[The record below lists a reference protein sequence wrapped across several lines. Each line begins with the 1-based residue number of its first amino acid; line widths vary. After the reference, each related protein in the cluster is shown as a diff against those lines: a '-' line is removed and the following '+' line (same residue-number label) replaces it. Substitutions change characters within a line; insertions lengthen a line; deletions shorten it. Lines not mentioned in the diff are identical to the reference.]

1 LAGQSSS
8 NGAEHQGPDVDRL
21 ARLAAMTG
29 ESITAAVGQAL
40 TERLER
46 VQGAPTAERRR
57 AAIRRAQAAFA
68 AMPVDDG
75 RSADEI
81 VGYDEHGLPA

>member
-1 LAGQSSS
+1 VAL
-8 NGAEHQGPDVDRL
+8 NIKDPKVDRL
-21 ARLAAMTG
+21 ARDLAAVTG

-46 VQGAPTAERRR
+46 VRGAPTAERRR
-57 AAIRRAQAAFA
+57 AAIRRAQAVFA
-68 AMPVDDG
+68 AMPVYDG

-81 VGYDEHGLPA
+81 VGYDEHGLPG

>member
-1 LAGQSSS
+1 VAL
-8 NGAEHQGPDVDRL
+8 NIKDPTVDRL
-21 ARLAAMTG
+21 ARDLAAVTG
-29 ESITAAVGQAL
+29 ESITTAVGQAL

-46 VQGAPTAERRR
+46 VQGGPTADRRR

-68 AMPVDDG
+68 ALPVYDE

-81 VGYDEHGLPA
+81 IGYDEHGLPA